1 MSTPLDGYEL
11 NLHGVTFVLDLQLD
25 AQSLRVESLTIE
37 EITWWFNDTGHR
49 VDCPVGVDLTV
60 LKAELLDEVNNDF
73 HREKIA
79 EAHHNRMEALAE
91 ISD

>member
-11 NLHGVTFVLDLQLD
+11 NLHGVTFTLDLQLD

-37 EITWWFNDTGHR
+37 EIQWWFNDTGHR
-49 VDCPVGVDLTV
+49 VEFPSGVDLKV
-60 LKAELLDEVNNDF
+60 LKVELLGEVNNEF

-79 EAHHNRMEALAE
+79 EKYQDRVAA
-91 ISD
+91 

>member
-1 MSTPLDGYEL
+1 MTTPLDGYEL
-11 NLHGVTFVLDLQLD
+11 HFHGVTFILDLQLD

-37 EITWWFNDTGHR
+37 EITWWYNATGHR
-49 VDCPVGVDLTV
+49 VECPSGVDLTV

-79 EAHHNRMEALAE
+79 EKYQDRVAA
-91 ISD
+91 